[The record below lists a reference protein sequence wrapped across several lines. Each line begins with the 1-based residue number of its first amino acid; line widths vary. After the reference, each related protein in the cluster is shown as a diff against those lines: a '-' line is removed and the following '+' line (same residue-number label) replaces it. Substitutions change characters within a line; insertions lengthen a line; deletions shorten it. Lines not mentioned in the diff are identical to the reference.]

1 MGNEGRL
8 IFCGL
13 KGKNRADRGRSE
25 DQRLQGRIR
34 QRAPTRDGR
43 RLSLEAIA
51 GSSELRLALRLW
63 KGLQAPWQG
72 VGGVC
77 RPFPPWSH
85 PDGPLACPAPAA
97 RLPGSCGRPAR
108 LMAGNSHRGTA
119 QSPEAAASEPECQ
132 NNASVPRSLI

>member
-1 MGNEGRL
+1 MKADLSFVALRE
-8 IFCGL
+8 
-13 KGKNRADRGRSE
+13 KRADRGRSE

-34 QRAPTRDGR
+34 QRALTRDGR
-43 RLSLEAIA
+43 RLSLEAIP

-85 PDGPLACPAPAA
+85 ADRPPGV
-97 RLPGSCGRPAR
+97 PGSGSQTAGLLRP
-108 LMAGNSHRGTA
+108 
-119 QSPEAAASEPECQ
+119 
-132 NNASVPRSLI
+132 PR